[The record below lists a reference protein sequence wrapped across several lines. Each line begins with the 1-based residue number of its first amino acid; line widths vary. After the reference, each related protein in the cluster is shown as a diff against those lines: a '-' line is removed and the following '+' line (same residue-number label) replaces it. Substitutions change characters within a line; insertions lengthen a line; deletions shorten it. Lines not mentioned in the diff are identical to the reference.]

1 MANKFLFIGLLLM
14 LWSCSESSKDKT
26 DNPESKQEEN
36 NGSLLLPEHR
46 DTGNAHLL
54 EVLPDS
60 VFYGMKFN
68 NPIDHE
74 GKTYNRIT
82 FSHLAKVKRIVVD
95 FEVYALMEVL
105 EFSDEVKSLDGQD
118 IIIKGFLLP
127 AIHTENMYVLSKH
140 PYSNCFFCN
149 KAGVESI
156 MELQLNNPPKL
167 KTKVDQIVM
176 VKGTL
181 QLSEADPEHLPYTL
195 VNADIIVNF

>member
-1 MANKFLFIGLLLM
+1 MVNKVILALVLLGF
-14 LWSCSESSKDKT
+14 WSCTDNSKDS
-26 DNPESKQEEN
+26 PEPVKEDKEN
-36 NGSLLLPEHR
+36 TGSLLLPEHQ
-46 DTGNAHLL
+46 DTVDQRLL

-60 VFYGMKFN
+60 VFYGMKFD
-68 NPIDHE
+68 NPMEYE
-74 GKTYNRIT
+74 GQTYNRIT
-82 FSHLAKVKRIVVD
+82 FNHLAKVERIVVD
-95 FEVYALMEVL
+95 YEVYALMEVL

-118 IIIKGFLLP
+118 IILKGFLLP

-167 KTKVDQIVM
+167 KTTVDQIVM

-181 QLSEADPEHLPYTL
+181 HLSEADPEHLPYTL
-195 VNADIIVNF
+195 ENADIIVDF